1 MSSRSSVSELVEKG
15 FLQPIKRGRPP
26 IYGSAEEKREAYRA
40 QQRIC
45 VKRHA
50 ERVKEALLLM
60 KQSQDQP

>member
-50 ERVKEALLLM
+50 DRVKEAQLLM
-60 KQSQDQP
+60 KQALDKP

>member
-1 MSSRSSVSELVEKG
+1 MSTRSSVSELVEKG
-15 FLQPIKRGRPP
+15 FLQPMKRGRPP
-26 IYGSAEEKREAYRA
+26 IYASAEEKHEAYRA

-60 KQSQDQP
+60 KQSQDRP

>member
-1 MSSRSSVSELVEKG
+1 MSTRSSVSELVEKG
-15 FLQPIKRGRPP
+15 FLQPMKRGRPP
-26 IYGSAEEKREAYRA
+26 IYSNAEEKREAYRA

-60 KQSQDQP
+60 KQSLDQP